1 MTDQEAPGGIV
12 KLRELISERLSV
24 APNQPL
30 DAVEEE
36 GKPNP
41 DAEIPPEKE
50 QPPEAKGTDKEP
62 TREELLEAYSETWR
76 LMQEKEREMDELRRH
91 LAQMGEE
98 TRFLMK
104 RAEDEAF
111 KRDMGEAYKQDPMA
125 ATAMMVERSKQEA
138 LQEMSWR
145 LNQAIKEQ
153 RGFDR
158 FMRDFLEDPAHS
170 HLKPYEQQLEL
181 LILEKGL
188 SPDEAAEV
196 IQRLEKSWEDTNK
209 RRFQAAK
216 EIRNRSAV
224 ESGGEVSTPVD
235 RDSEFDRVIKKAKT
249 LDEMFA
255 GLNKLKG

>member
-1 MTDQEAPGGIV
+1 
-12 KLRELISERLSV
+12 
-24 APNQPL
+24 
-30 DAVEEE
+30 
-36 GKPNP
+36 
-41 DAEIPPEKE
+41 
-50 QPPEAKGTDKEP
+50 
-62 TREELLEAYSETWR
+62 
-76 LMQEKEREMDELRRH
+76 
-91 LAQMGEE
+91 
-98 TRFLMK
+98 
-104 RAEDEAF
+104 
-111 KRDMGEAYKQDPMA
+111 AYKQDPIG

-158 FMRDFLEDPAHS
+158 FMRDFLEDPAHT

-188 SPDEAAEV
+188 SPQEAADV
-196 IQRLEKSWEDTNK
+196 IQRLERSWEDTNK

-216 EIRNRSAV
+216 EIRNRSTV

-235 RDSEFDRVIKKAKT
+235 RDAEFDRVIKKAKT
-249 LDEMFA
+249 LDDMFA

>member
-1 MTDQEAPGGIV
+1 M
-12 KLRELISERLSV
+12 KLRELISERLGA
-24 APNQPL
+24 APNQPR

-36 GKPNP
+36 GRSVP
-41 DAEIPPEKE
+41 DPEAPPEKE
-50 QPPEAKGTDKEP
+50 QAPEIKEIEKEP
-62 TREELLEAYSETWR
+62 TRDELLAAYAETWG
-76 LMQEKEREMDELRRH
+76 LMQEKEREMEELRAH

-104 RAEDEAF
+104 RAEDDAF
-111 KRDMGEAYKQDPMA
+111 RRDVGEAYKQDPIG

-158 FMRDFLEDPAHS
+158 FMREFLEDPAHT

-188 SPDEAAEV
+188 SPEEAADV
-196 IQRLEKSWEDTNK
+196 IQRLERSWEDTNK

-216 EIRNRSAV
+216 EIRNRSTV

-235 RDSEFDRVIKKAKT
+235 RDAEFDRVIKKAKT
-249 LDEMFA
+249 LDDMFA

>member
-1 MTDQEAPGGIV
+1 M
-12 KLRELISERLSV
+12 KLRELISERLSA
-24 APNQPL
+24 APNQPR

-36 GKPNP
+36 GQPIG
-41 DAEIPPEKE
+41 DAEAPPQKE
-50 QPPEAKGTDKEP
+50 QAPEIKVADNEP
-62 TREELLEAYSETWR
+62 TRDELLAAYAETWR
-76 LMQEKEREMDELRRH
+76 LMQEKEREMEELRAH

-104 RAEDEAF
+104 RAEDDAF
-111 KRDMGEAYKQDPMA
+111 RRDVGEAYKQDPVA

-158 FMRDFLEDPAHS
+158 FMRDFLEDPAHT

-188 SPDEAAEV
+188 SPEEAADV
-196 IQRLEKSWEDTNK
+196 IQRLEKNWEDTNK

-216 EIRNRSAV
+216 EIRNRSTV

-235 RDSEFDRVIKKAKT
+235 RDAEFDRVIKKAKT

>member
-1 MTDQEAPGGIV
+1 V
-12 KLRELISERLSV
+12 KLRELISERLS
-24 APNQPL
+24 ATPDQPR
-30 DAVEEE
+30 DVVEEE
-36 GKPNP
+36 GRPVP
-41 DAEIPPEKE
+41 DPEARPEKE
-50 QPPEAKGTDKEP
+50 KAPQTKETDKEP
-62 TREELLEAYSETWR
+62 TRDELLEAYAETWR

-104 RAEDEAF
+104 RAEEEAF
-111 KRDMGEAYKQDPMA
+111 QRDMGEAYKQDPVA
-125 ATAMMVERSKQEA
+125 ATALMVERSKQEA

-145 LNQAIKEQ
+145 LHQAVKEQ

-158 FMRDFLEDPAHS
+158 FMRDFLADPAHAR
-170 HLKPYEQQLEL
+170 LKPYEQQLEF
-181 LILEKGL
+181 LILDKGL
-188 SPDEAAEV
+188 SPEEAADL
-196 IQRLEKSWEDTNK
+196 IQRLEKNNEETNK

-216 EIRNRSAV
+216 EIRNRSEV

-235 RDSEFDRVIKKAKT
+235 RDAEFDRAIKKART